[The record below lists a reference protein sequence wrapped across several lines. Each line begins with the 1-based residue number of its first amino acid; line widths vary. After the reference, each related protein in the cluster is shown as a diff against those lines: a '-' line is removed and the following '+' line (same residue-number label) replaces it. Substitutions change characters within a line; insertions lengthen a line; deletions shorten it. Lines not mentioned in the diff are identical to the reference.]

1 MSYIITKNDAVIKNG
16 CIINYLGA
24 EKDIVIPEYINGEL
38 ITEIGDYA
46 FECNKLTSVVIPDSV
61 TEIGVRAFDK
71 NEDLKSIKWGDI
83 SYPVRY
89 FDGYLSIPGQTYMMK
104 FENLEVGALGLVQQQ
119 PDGSIKQIGLTHLQ
133 SKALQIFVATMS
145 ADQPLV
151 LLDKECDLIL
161 KRSKK

>member
-1 MSYIITKNDAVIKNG
+1 
-16 CIINYLGA
+16 
-24 EKDIVIPEYINGEL
+24 
-38 ITEIGDYA
+38 
-46 FECNKLTSVVIPDSV
+46 
-61 TEIGVRAFDK
+61 
-71 NEDLKSIKWGDI
+71 
-83 SYPVRY
+83 
-89 FDGYLSIPGQTYMMK
+89 MK

-151 LLDKECDLIL
+151 LRDKECDLIL